1 MDSHAARIT
10 LYPAIEPNAQGWLD
24 LDGRHEMYWE
34 ESGSRD
40 GVPVVFVHGG
50 PGAGSAPVHRR
61 FFDPRFY
68 RIIVYDQRGAGR
80 SRPYAEIA
88 ENTTEHLIEDLERLR
103 RHLGVERWLV
113 FGGSWGATLALAYG
127 QTYAERCLGFVLRG
141 VFLGRRDELDWFLHG
156 MQRLFPEAK
165 RHFAEQI
172 PPAERHDLLSA
183 YHKRLTD
190 PDPQIHLP
198 AAAAWCRYESA
209 CSRLVPNAAD
219 LRGGPIDGG
228 RADLSIVPDAGHS
241 ALEPGILAGLVQATE
256 HMKAELV

>member
-165 RHFAEQI
+165 RHFAEQV

-228 RADLSIVPDAGHS
+228 PDLNPENWTA
-241 ALEPGILAGLVQATE
+241 
-256 HMKAELV
+256 